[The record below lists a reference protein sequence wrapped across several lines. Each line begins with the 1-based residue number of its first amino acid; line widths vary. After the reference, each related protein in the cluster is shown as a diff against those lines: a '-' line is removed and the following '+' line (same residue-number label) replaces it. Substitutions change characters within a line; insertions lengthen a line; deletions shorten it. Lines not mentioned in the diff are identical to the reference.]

1 MCNDLRAMTRKYEL
15 KARAERQE
23 QTRLRIVDAAI
34 ELHATKG
41 PARTTV
47 SDIARVAGVQRH
59 TVYRHFPDERSL
71 GLACSGLY
79 AERNPPPDPEPWRSL
94 PGEERLRR
102 ALGELYAFYERNE
115 EMFTRIARDAEFD
128 ELTRELFQLRFGPF
142 AAAARDVLGGAVSRR
157 RQAHAALDLALEL
170 HTWQRLRAS
179 GLTSEEA
186 AETMARALRCL

>member
-1 MCNDLRAMTRKYEL
+1 MARKYEL

-41 PARTTV
+41 PAQTTV
-47 SDIARVAGVQRH
+47 SDVARVAGVQRH

-102 ALGELYAFYERNE
+102 GLEELYAFYERNE
-115 EMFTRIARDAEFD
+115 AMFTCVARDAEIH
-128 ELTRELFQLRFGPF
+128 ELSRELFLLRFGPF
-142 AAAARDVLGGAVSRR
+142 LAGAREVLGDVMSAGK
-157 RQAHAALDLALEL
+157 QARAALDLALEL
-170 HTWQRLRAS
+170 RTWQRLRAS
-179 GLTSEEA
+179 GLTSLEA
-186 AETMARALRCL
+186 AETMARALYCL